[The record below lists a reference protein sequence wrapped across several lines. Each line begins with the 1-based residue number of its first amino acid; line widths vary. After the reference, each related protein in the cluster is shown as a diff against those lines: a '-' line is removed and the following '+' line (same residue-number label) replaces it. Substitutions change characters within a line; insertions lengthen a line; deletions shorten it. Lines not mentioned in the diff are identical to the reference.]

1 MHYYLVLAFGKMYT
15 WSSKILAS
23 FFQVSL
29 IDLWTN
35 YRPRAPAATTSSRP
49 LHYTLLHKKLGA
61 MNPDSKMLLEEI
73 QQLFTEQNA
82 KLDDANSDVNM
93 ERCDIYGMH

>member
-1 MHYYLVLAFGKMYT
+1 
-15 WSSKILAS
+15 
-23 FFQVSL
+23 
-29 IDLWTN
+29 
-35 YRPRAPAATTSSRP
+35 
-49 LHYTLLHKKLGA
+49 